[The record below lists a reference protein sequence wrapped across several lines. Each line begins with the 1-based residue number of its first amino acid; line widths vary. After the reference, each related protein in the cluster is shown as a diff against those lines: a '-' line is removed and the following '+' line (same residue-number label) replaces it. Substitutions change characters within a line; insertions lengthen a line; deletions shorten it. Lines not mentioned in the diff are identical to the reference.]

1 MVFFPVSDGFGVD
14 EDRPEEVLV
23 LRWHVQT
30 TVSEEE
36 AINIALASL
45 NSQWI
50 SKERKKILLV
60 QV

>member
-36 AINIALASL
+36 AINKALASL
-45 NSQWI
+45 NSPWI
-50 SKERKKILLV
+50 SEER
-60 QV
+60 